1 MKESGLSLLEVRDLN
16 LPGGTEESKEKLF
29 RMTKGN

>member
-16 LPGGTEESKEKLF
+16 LPGSTEGSKEKLF